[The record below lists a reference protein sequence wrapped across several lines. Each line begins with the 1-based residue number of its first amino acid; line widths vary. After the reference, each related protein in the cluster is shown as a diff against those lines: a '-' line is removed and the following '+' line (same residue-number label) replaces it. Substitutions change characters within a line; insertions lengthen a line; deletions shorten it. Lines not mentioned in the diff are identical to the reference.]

1 MDNMYKVECLNL
13 RAAVK
18 AIYRFM
24 TNPLLIRPEC
34 TIWDKDGISSTIVN
48 TGVNF
53 MPESDLLRRI
63 IRTEV
68 VSISCVAAT
77 DLADTRRVAFAYM
90 TGLDFMVLTFP
101 QSNGKLSD
109 EERKIVEDMRNH
121 NELFS

>member
-1 MDNMYKVECLNL
+1 MENIYKVECLNL

-34 TIWDKDGISSTIVN
+34 TIWDKDGMSSTIVN

-53 MPESDLLRRI
+53 MPESDLFRRI

-77 DLADTRRVAFAYM
+77 DKADTR
-90 TGLDFMVLTFP
+90 
-101 QSNGKLSD
+101 
-109 EERKIVEDMRNH
+109 
-121 NELFS
+121 